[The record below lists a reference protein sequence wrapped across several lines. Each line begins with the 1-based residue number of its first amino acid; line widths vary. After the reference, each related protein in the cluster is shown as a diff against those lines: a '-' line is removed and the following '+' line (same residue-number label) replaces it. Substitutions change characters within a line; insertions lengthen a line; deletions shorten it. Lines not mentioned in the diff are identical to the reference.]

1 MRKIA
6 IIPKIIKTYKNQ
18 YEISVERDLVIFL
31 KKRLN

>member
-1 MRKIA
+1 MA

-31 KKRLN
+31 KKD